1 MRTTTDYLRILAEV
15 FRGTGKR
22 LAVVVAIATIAA
34 VASLLLVASMP
45 KQTGAVT
52 QPNILFIMTDDQPES
67 TLATMP
73 NVQNLIKAKG
83 RTFNNAFNAYPLC
96 CPSRAIIQRGQYAH
110 NTGVFGNS
118 PDYGGG
124 YETFDALDREKSTIA
139 TWMDAAGY
147 RTVHVGRYL
156 NGFNYGSTPPPPGWD
171 SWNVTRPGDVGETDT
186 ATQANRAM
194 AQLRDATPRAEPFY
208 MQIGFPAPH
217 APNNYE
223 SQYAGMFA
231 NQQVP
236 RVPSFDEQDVS
247 DKPRYIRQDKPPL
260 AQQTNPA
267 VSAACRDNE
276 TNSIQQNDCE
286 YVRLLRNLQ
295 TVDRFV
301 KNMTDYLASQGELS
315 NTYIVY
321 YTDNAN
327 HWGEHRLDYGKLAPY
342 ETDAGFP
349 LMIRGP
355 NIPAGTTSTKL
366 IGNQDIAP
374 TFAQIAGATTPPF
387 VDGRSFLRVAD
398 SATTNDSPWRTAL
411 YAERRWKPEWKL
423 QSKTS
428 PEYIPPWEAVREENL
443 VYIRYGDDPWTTVN
457 DAGFEEVYDLKADP
471 YQLRNL
477 AYYNEVP
484 QATLDRLRSR
494 LANLRGCVAVACRTA
509 EDK

>member
-1 MRTTTDYLRILAEV
+1 MKRIIHI
-15 FRGTGKR
+15 
-22 LAVVVAIATIAA
+22 VASRKWLTQIIIVASIVG
-34 VASLLLVASMP
+34 VASLLLVVSMP
-45 KQTGAVT
+45 NQAPAASP
-52 QPNILFIMTDDQPES
+52 PNIVFIMSDDQTES
-67 TLATMP
+67 TLANMP
-73 NVQNLIKAKG
+73 NVQNLLRAKG

-96 CPSRAIIQRGQYAH
+96 CPSRATIQRGQYAH
-110 NTGVFGNS
+110 NTGIFGNS
-118 PDYGGG
+118 STYDGG
-124 YETFDALDREKSTIA
+124 YLVFDQLDLERDTVA
-139 TWMDAAGY
+139 TWLDAAGY
-147 RTVHVGRYL
+147 RTVHVGRYMTD
-156 NGFNYGSTPPPPGWD
+156 FVYGTTPPPPGWD
-171 SWNVTRPGDVGETDT
+171 SFDVISPGTVGETDT

-194 AQLRDATPRAEPFY
+194 AQLRDATPRAEPFF

-231 NQQVP
+231 GQQVP
-236 RVPSFDEQDVS
+236 RVPSFNEQDVS

-260 AQQTNPA
+260 AQQTNLQ
-267 VSAACRDNE
+267 VSAACKDNE

-423 QSKTS
+423 QSKSS